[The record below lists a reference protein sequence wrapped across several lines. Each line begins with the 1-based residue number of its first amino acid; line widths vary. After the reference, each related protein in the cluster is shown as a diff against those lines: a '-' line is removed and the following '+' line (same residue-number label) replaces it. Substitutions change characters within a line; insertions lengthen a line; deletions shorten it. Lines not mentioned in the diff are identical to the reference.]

1 MSTVMRKWF
10 VYYCIV
16 APRGSLRHMRRV
28 LLMPSGDTHAD
39 APETQNANYQ
49 CFHILFLHCHKRGGV
64 RTFRR
69 DTVPCLLFRSFHLL
83 TNRMQG
89 GAVVYV
95 PRVLK
100 RPKVLVKDDVNHRCC
115 REMTL

>member
-1 MSTVMRKWF
+1 MGPYARRPTTSMSTVMRKWF

-49 CFHILFLHCHKRGGV
+49 CFHILFLHCHKRGGENFS
-64 RTFRR
+64 TGYGTMSSIQKF
-69 DTVPCLLFRSFHLL
+69 PSAH
-83 TNRMQG
+83 
-89 GAVVYV
+89 
-95 PRVLK
+95 
-100 RPKVLVKDDVNHRCC
+100 
-115 REMTL
+115 E

>member
-1 MSTVMRKWF
+1 MYSSCLLEIRTRMPPKLKMPITNVSTSF
-10 VYYCIV
+10 FCIV
-16 APRGSLRHMRRV
+16 
-28 LLMPSGDTHAD
+28 T
-39 APETQNANYQ
+39 
-49 CFHILFLHCHKRGGV
+49 KGGV